1 MIKRCKHE
9 YVATS
14 EWLHKE
20 IGPCCKK
27 CGKPLVKHEYFS
39 FSYRTKKAFKIM
51 VKGWAGFKDIDY
63 AAVGQSVTTL
73 ISFFLLIAGYALMP
87 FLSILSPL
95 VGFFGFLNVN
105 RKQRNMVKRIYKK
118 TDGDT

>member
-9 YVATS
+9 YVGTS
-14 EWLHKE
+14 EWLPKE

-27 CGKPLVKHEYFS
+27 CGKPLVKHEHFS
-39 FSYRTKKAFKIM
+39 FSYRTRKAFKIM
-51 VKGWAGFKDIDY
+51 IKGWAGFKDIDY
-63 AAVGQSVTTL
+63 AAVGQAVTTL
-73 ISFFLLIAGYALMP
+73 IGFFLLIAGYALMP

-105 RKQRNMVKRIYKK
+105 RRLRKRVREVFGN
-118 TDGDT
+118 D